1 MDQQKCILLEEAYA
15 WQSVTEDLQFI
26 KLNLLK
32 DGIVK
37 MQSISMGNP
46 KGVALLGL
54 IWITL

>member
-1 MDQQKCILLEEAYA
+1 LLEEAYA

-46 KGVALLGL
+46 KGVALSGL